1 MFVLQDGVHADPIS
15 RHDTLAEAFEAASEL
30 EGGALA
36 IRELDAGGRTVRVVP
51 VAQELGHALT
61 PREREVVNLMSE
73 GLTNRQI
80 AERLAI
86 SRATVKVH
94 VRHILDKLDR
104 SREPIEEEASTG
116 R

>member
-1 MFVLQDGVHADPIS
+1 MFILQDRVHADPIS
-15 RHDTLAEAFEAASEL
+15 RHETLAEAFEAAAEL
-30 EGGALA
+30 DAGGLA
-36 IRELDAGGRTVRVVP
+36 IRELDAEGRTMRVVP

-61 PREREVVNLMSE
+61 PREREVVDLMSE

-94 VRHILDKLDR
+94 VRHILEKLGR
-104 SREPIEEEASTG
+104 TREPVEEEASAGT
-116 R
+116 